1 MNGPTLILIPW
12 LMIVSAIPISKAKNE
27 EPCSF
32 FIDQSLF
39 PATKRCLHIGR
50 DYLDLAPQVILL
62 CPSWWWG
69 SSLIVQHIDVLDK
82 APRLSISNVIWILS
96 SDTIC

>member
-50 DYLDLAPQVILL
+50 DYLDLAPQAILL

-69 SSLIVQHIDVLDK
+69 SLLIVQHIDVLDK

-96 SDTIC
+96 SDTI